1 MDLAIIGLEMSGK
14 TTLFRAVTRGH
25 AASASYGALEPNLGV
40 VKVPDDRLDRLSALL
55 NSRKITHLELRW
67 LDFPGS
73 LSLRGEAPPAYLA
86 ALAQCDALVH
96 VVRAF
101 RDESVPHP
109 QGGVDADRDIA
120 SVNLEL
126 AYGDAAALERR
137 HERLE
142 ISVRSGRPGERE
154 AGERELV
161 LLQRLREALE
171 REEPLRAQELT
182 PDERRLISGYQ
193 LLTNKPLL
201 LAVNADEADV
211 AGMSE
216 IESDMTQR
224 WAGPSVEV
232 VALCA
237 KLEQELAELSDEEA
251 AEFRSDMGLSED
263 GAGRLA
269 QAAQRVL
276 GLLAFF
282 TVGETEGR
290 AWALPGGGTALDAA
304 NKIHSDIA
312 RGFIRAEV
320 IGWQAML
327 DCGSWAEARKRGLL
341 RTEGKQYV
349 VKDGELINILFNV

>member
-1 MDLAIIGLEMSGK
+1 MDLAIIGLERAGK

-25 AASASYGALEPNLGV
+25 AASASYGALEPSVGA

-73 LSLRGEAPPAYLA
+73 LSLRGDVPPAYLA

-109 QGGVDADRDIA
+109 QDSVDPDRDIA
-120 SVNLEL
+120 NVNLEL
-126 AYGDAAALERR
+126 AFGDAAALERR

-142 ISVRSGRPGERE
+142 IAVRSARAGERE
-154 AGERELV
+154 AGERELA
-161 LLQRLREALE
+161 LLGRLREALE
-171 REEPLRAQELT
+171 REEPLRAQELSL
-182 PDERRLISGYQ
+182 DERRQISGYQ

-201 LAVNADEADV
+201 IAVNVDEEDV
-211 AGMSE
+211 SRLGE
-216 IESDMTQR
+216 IESDLAQR
-224 WAGPSVEV
+224 WAGTGVEV

-251 AEFRSDMGLSED
+251 AEFRSDMGLTED

-276 GLLAFF
+276 GVLAFF

-290 AWALPGGGTALDAA
+290 SWALPDGGTALEAA
-304 NKIHSDIA
+304 DKIHSDIA

-320 IGWQAML
+320 IGWQEML

-341 RTEGKQYV
+341 RTEGKQYIV
-349 VKDGELINILFNV
+349 RDGELINILFNV